1 MKMLLHPRIAE
12 KGRDQLQSIYQGHEF
27 ILLGPDEDPLPHA
40 EGVQASFSIA
50 TEAFIH
56 AAPDL
61 KWIQVLSAGINN
73 FPLDLIIERKIL
85 FTNAAGNYGPNM
97 ADHTMAFILMLSRD
111 IDRVRRELRADGW
124 PKKKRTPDPGELTGQ
139 TLLILGL
146 GGIGLE
152 TAKRVSAFGMRVI
165 ATRRH
170 TDYPI
175 PDFIEAVHPPDALHA
190 LLPQADWVAVC
201 VPHTPDTVDLIHD
214 CEFALMKPSA
224 HILCTTRGGII
235 NTDALMR
242 ALDNGQIAGAGLD
255 VTDPEPLPMDH
266 PLWNYEN
273 VIITPHTSGYAES
286 ANQRLE
292 DLVVQNTGHYLAGRP
307 LRNQVNLELRY

>member
-1 MKMLLHPRIAE
+1 MLLHPRIAE
-12 KGRDQLQSIYQGHEF
+12 KGRDRLTSTYPDHEF
-27 ILLGPDEDPLPHA
+27 ILLGADEDPIPHA
-40 EGVQASFSIA
+40 EGVEASFSIA

-61 KWIQVLSAGINN
+61 RWIQVLTAGINN
-73 FPLDLIIERKIL
+73 YPLDLILERGFL
-85 FTNAAGNYGPNM
+85 LTNAAGNYGPNM

-111 IDRVRRELRADGW
+111 IDRVRRNLRADGW
-124 PKKKRTPDPGELTGQ
+124 PKQKDTPDPGELTGQ

-152 TAKRVSAFGMRVI
+152 TARRAAAFGMRII

-170 TDYPI
+170 SDRPV
-175 PDFIEAVHPPDALHA
+175 PDFVEAVHPPDALHD
-190 LLPQADWVAVC
+190 LLPQADWLDVC
-201 VPHTPDTVDLIHD
+201 VPHTPDTTNLIND
-214 CEFALMKPSA
+214 REFAMMKPSA

-242 ALDNGQIAGAGLD
+242 ALDSGQIAGAGLD

-266 PLWNYEN
+266 PLWTYDN

-292 DLVVQNTGHYLAGRP
+292 DLVVENTGRYLAERP
-307 LRNQVNLELRY
+307 LRNLVDLELRY